1 MKNYVIDTNVLVH
14 DPNAIHTY
22 GDNNVIIPILVIEE
36 IDHFKRE
43 LSERGRNARQ
53 VSRMLD
59 DLRSA
64 GKLSEGV
71 KLESGGMLRIAFD
84 GNPNGNHN
92 GQSADN
98 QILKMAM
105 DIRSENREI
114 PCIVVSM
121 DVNLRLKADAMG
133 LDAENY
139 EHGCSDINELYTGHS
154 ELDVSPEKLEE
165 FAEKGRL
172 SVDPEIETPNEYIV
186 LKNTSNPSHTMLG
199 RYDGEQKMVVS
210 LIHAPDEMR
219 PIQPRNKEQHFAL
232 DALLDDRIKIVTIIG
247 KAGTGKTLLA
257 IAAGLHKA
265 LWDKVYRKM
274 LVCRPTF
281 PMGKD
286 IGFLPGTIEEKLNP
300 WMQPIYDA
308 LDLLA
313 NGRKDHSKK
322 NRDALE
328 EAGLIAV
335 EPLTYIRGR
344 SIPKQYIVVDEA
356 QNLTPLEV
364 KTVITRVGHGTK
376 IVLTGDIYQI
386 DNPYVD
392 SLSNGLSAVVEKFR
406 PYGLAAHI
414 LLSKGVRSDVLAA
427 HILLSKG
434 VRSDVAELAANML

>member
-1 MKNYVIDTNVLVH
+1 MKKNYILDTNVLVH
-14 DPNAIHTY
+14 DPSALQKY
-22 GDNNVIIPILVIEE
+22 GENHVIIPIRVIEE

-43 LSERGRNARQ
+43 LSERGRSARQ

-59 DLRSA
+59 ELRSR

-71 KLESGGMLRIAFD
+71 KLDRGGSLQVAFD
-84 GNPNGNHN
+84 GHSNGNGN
-92 GQSADN
+92 GNGANADY
-98 QILKMAM
+98 QILRLAM
-105 DIRSENREI
+105 DMRAKHADT

-121 DVNLRLKADAMG
+121 DVNLRIKADAMG

-139 EHGCSDINELYTGHS
+139 EHGQTDIEELYLGHS
-154 ELDVSPEKLEE
+154 EVEVPSAAIEE
-165 FAEKGRL
+165 FMGKGKVTL
-172 SVDPEIETPNEYIV
+172 DSVVQTPNEYV
-186 LKNTSNPSHTMLG
+186 LLKDIGNPSHTAMG
-199 RYDGEQKMVVS
+199 RFDPEQKVVVP
-210 LIHAPDEMR
+210 LIRAPEEMR
-219 PIQPRNKEQHFAL
+219 PIQPRNKEQHFAM

-257 IAAGLHKA
+257 IAAGLHKT

-286 IGFLPGTIEEKLNP
+286 IGYLPGTVEEKLNP

-313 NGRKDHSKK
+313 NGRRDHSQR

-344 SIPKQYIVVDEA
+344 SIPNQYIVVDEA

-376 IVLTGDIYQI
+376 IILTGDIYQI

-392 SLSNGLSAVVEKFR
+392 SMSNGLSAVVEKFR
-406 PYGLAAHI
+406 PYPIAAHI
-414 LLSKGVRSDVLAA
+414 HLSKGVRSE
-427 HILLSKG
+427 
-434 VRSDVAELAANML
+434 VAELAANLL

>member
-1 MKNYVIDTNVLVH
+1 MKKNYILDTNVLLH
-14 DPNAIHTY
+14 DPNAIHKY
-22 GDNNVIIPILVIEE
+22 EDNMVVIPIRVIEE

-43 LSERGRNARQ
+43 QNELGRSARQ

-59 DLRSA
+59 ELRGR

-71 KLESGGMLRIAFD
+71 TMDHGGGLRIAFNGELEGHGGD
-84 GNPNGNHN
+84 GP
-92 GQSADN
+92 ADF
-98 QILKMAM
+98 QILQLAIKLRKRHPDM
-105 DIRSENREI
+105 
-114 PCIVVSM
+114 PCIVVSK

-139 EHGCSDINELYTGHS
+139 EHDHVDINELYMGHS
-154 ELDVSPEKLEE
+154 ELDVPQETLKE
-165 FAEKGRL
+165 FMEKGRIPAGDFSL
-172 SVDPEIETPNEYIV
+172 SPNEYIL
-186 LKNTSNPSHTMLG
+186 LKESSDLSHTGLG
-199 RYDGEQKMVVS
+199 RYDSEQKAIVA
-210 LIHAPDEMR
+210 LIRTPEEMR
-219 PIQPRNKEQHFAL
+219 QVYPKNKEQFFAM

-257 IAAGLHKA
+257 IAAGLHKT

-286 IGFLPGTIEEKLNP
+286 IGYLPGTVEEKLNP

-313 NGRKDHSKK
+313 NNRKDHSQR
-322 NRDALE
+322 NREALE
-328 EAGLIAV
+328 ESDRIGI

-344 SIPKQYIVVDEA
+344 SIPNQYIVVDET

-376 IVLTGDIYQI
+376 IILTGDIYQI

-392 SLSNGLSAVVEKFR
+392 SMSNGLSVVVDRFR
-406 PYGLAAHI
+406 QYSLAAHVH
-414 LLSKGVRSDVLAA
+414 LSKGVRSE
-427 HILLSKG
+427 
-434 VRSDVAELAANML
+434 VAELAANLL